1 MNHKLKNLLR
11 PIYRSVVTLPLVRQA
26 LDRQIAQSLEAYI
39 VRDFVTGSYGEAY
52 GVNKRGRLKLVEC
65 FERNNQEIQSGTSRV
80 IHTVLAREILSIPP
94 HVKGDVIEC
103 GVWKGASTASLSLVC
118 RIVRRRLL
126 VCDSFEGLPDDGL
139 KPHVAPHFG
148 IYGYYRP
155 GMFCGRLEEV
165 RGNVRAFG
173 DLEMC
178 DFVPGFFSSSLY
190 SLPSPLV
197 FAFLDVDLVGSTQD
211 CLRHI
216 WPRLVEGGTI
226 YTDDA
231 GDMDV
236 VRVFFDELWWQQNL
250 KCSAPGYVGSG
261 CGLPLNPRYSSLGY
275 TRRRS
280 HFRSSEWQKAAHLYY
295 PDIPNEVPES

>member
-1 MNHKLKNLLR
+1 LNHKLKNLLR

-52 GVNKRGRLKLVEC
+52 GVNKRARLKLVEC

-80 IHTVLAREILSIPP
+80 IHTVLSREILSIPP

-118 RIVRRRLL
+118 RIVGRRLL

-148 IYGYYRP
+148 IYGYYRQ

-165 RGNVRAFG
+165 RGNVHAFG

-197 FAFLDVDLVGSTQD
+197 FAFLDVDLVSSTQD

-236 VRVFFDELWWQQNL
+236 VRVFFDEVWWQQNL
-250 KCSAPGYVGSG
+250 KCAAPGYVGSG

-280 HFRSSEWQKAAHLYY
+280 HFRASEWQKAAHLYY